1 MKVAIYGKYYLNS
14 TEPIINDIFMFFNN
28 NGVEMIIEAAFLK
41 ILHEKKIIQKEYK
54 TFTSHKELDSSFDM
68 LISIGGDGSILR
80 AADLVRNSGVPIL
93 GINAGRL
100 GFLATVQKENIAEF
114 MQFIINKKYTI
125 SKRTLL
131 SLSCTPSNTAVEEI
145 NFAMN
150 EISVSRKDTTSMIT
164 IETYLNKEFLN
175 SYWADGLIIAT
186 PTGSTGYS
194 MSCGG
199 PILTPDVKGLVI
211 TPIAPHNLN
220 ARPLVIP
227 DETEIRLKVSGRE
240 KNYLVS
246 LDSRIT
252 SVKNETILI
261 IKKTPFQINMVEI
274 NRGDNYYIC
283 IQFLFKNVQTF
294 PSFIFSTYYGNE
306 RTNSRVWHISW
317 RK

>member
-1 MKVAIYGKYYLNS
+1 MKVAIYGQYYQNS
-14 TEPIINDIFMFFNN
+14 TEPIIKDIFSFFIKNN
-28 NGVEMIIEAAFLK
+28 VEMVIESHFLT
-41 ILHEKKIIQKEYK
+41 ILNEKEIIQKEFK
-54 TFTSHKELDSSFDM
+54 TFTSYTELDASFDM
-68 LISIGGDGSILR
+68 LISIGGDGTILK
-80 AADLVRNSGVPIL
+80 ASTLVRDSGIPIL

-100 GFLATVQKENIAEF
+100 GFLATVQKDNISEF
-114 MQFIINKKYTI
+114 MQFIIDKKYTV

-131 SLSCTPSNTAVEEI
+131 SLSCTPDNEAIQDI

-150 EISVSRKDTTSMIT
+150 EITVSRKDTTSMIT
-164 IETYLNKEFLN
+164 VETYLNDEYLN

-199 PILTPDVKGLVI
+199 PILTPDVQSLVV

-240 KNYLVS
+240 AHYLVS
-246 LDSRIT
+246 LDSRVI
-252 SVKNETILI
+252 SVKNETILV

-274 NRGDNYYIC
+274 PGET
-283 IQFLFKNVQTF
+283 FLKTLRSKLFWGEDRRN
-294 PSFIFSTYYGNE
+294 
-306 RTNSRVWHISW
+306 
-317 RK
+317 

>member
-1 MKVAIYGKYYLNS
+1 MKVAIYGKYYQNS
-14 TEPIINDIFMFFNN
+14 TEPIIKDIFVFFNSN
-28 NGVEMIIEAAFLK
+28 KVEMIIENDFLK

-54 TFTSHKELDSSFDM
+54 TFTSHTELDSSFDM
-68 LISIGGDGSILR
+68 LISIGGDGTILR
-80 AADLVRNSGVPIL
+80 AAALVRDSGVPIL

-100 GFLATVQKENIAEF
+100 GFLATVQKENISEF
-114 MQFIINKKYTI
+114 MQFIIEKKYTI

-131 SLSCTPSNTAVEEI
+131 SLSCTPSNDAIDEI

-150 EISVSRKDTTSMIT
+150 EVSVSRKDTTSMIT
-164 IETYLNKEFLN
+164 IETYLNNEYLN

-199 PILTPDVKGLVI
+199 PILTPNVSSFVV

-227 DETEIRLKVSGRE
+227 DDTEIRLKVSGRE
-240 KNYLVS
+240 ENYLVS

-252 SVKNETILI
+252 SVQNETILI

-274 NRGDNYYIC
+274 PEET
-283 IQFLFKNVQTF
+283 FLKTL
-294 PSFIFSTYYGNE
+294 
-306 RTNSRVWHISW
+306 RTKLFWGEDRRN
-317 RK
+317 

>member
-14 TEPIINDIFMFFNN
+14 TEPIINDIFVFLSNN
-28 NGVEMIIEAAFLK
+28 NVEMIIESEFLK
-41 ILHEKKIIQKEYK
+41 ILHEKKIVQKQYN
-54 TFTSHKELDSSFDM
+54 TFSSHTELDNSFDM
-68 LISIGGDGSILR
+68 LISIGGDGTILR
-80 AADLVRNSGVPIL
+80 SAALVGDSGVPIL

-100 GFLATVQKENIAEF
+100 GFLATVQKENIDEF
-114 MQFIINKKYTI
+114 MQFIIDKKYTI

-131 SLSCTPSNTAVEEI
+131 SLSTTPINESIEEI

-150 EISVSRKDTTSMIT
+150 EVSVSRKDTTSMIT
-164 IETYLNKEFLN
+164 IETYLNNEFLN

-199 PILTPDVKGLVI
+199 PILTPDVRSFVI

-227 DETEIRLKVSGRE
+227 DETEIILKVTGRE
-240 KNYLVS
+240 ENYLVS
-246 LDSRIT
+246 LDSRTT

-261 IKKTPFQINMVEI
+261 IKKNPFQINMVEI
-274 NRGDNYYIC
+274 PNET
-283 IQFLFKNVQTF
+283 FLKTLRSKLFWGEDRRN
-294 PSFIFSTYYGNE
+294 
-306 RTNSRVWHISW
+306 
-317 RK
+317 